1 MDVKAIFQNLN
12 VLWTRWSEYEII
24 TDRGA
29 EYLVPTKNATELT
42 YNCAE
47 HPEALVS
54 DALELGRQL
63 LTGAAEK
70 ERLCAAFAARY
81 GLLGLDAERNPAA
94 LDDPAVPPCYRL
106 LNSHDYGEDLG
117 LFQLSF
123 MCLYQHYLTTRGKP
137 TAVPLD
143 LSGFLGYRLTSGRT
157 PQLTWDVRSMESVIR
172 FSYAAI
178 VTSPGTPL
186 KVCKNCGKVYYN
198 THAKSEFCGVRCRNY
213 YNVKVFR
220 DKAKENNQTGNN
232 ALNHGADLTTL

>member
-1 MDVKAIFQNLN
+1 MDSKAIFQNLN

-29 EYLVPTKNATELT
+29 EYLVPAGSATELT

-63 LTGAAEK
+63 LSGAAEK
-70 ERLCAAFAARY
+70 DRLCAAFAARY
-81 GLLGLDAERNPAA
+81 GLLGLEAERNPSASE
-94 LDDPAVPPCYRL
+94 DPAVPPCCRP
-106 LNSHDYGEDLG
+106 LNSRGYGEDLG
-117 LFQLSF
+117 QFQLSF
-123 MCLYQHYLTTRGKP
+123 MSLYQHYLTTRGELAATP
-137 TAVPLD
+137 NPRVLD

-157 PQLTWDVRSMESVIR
+157 PQLVWDVRSMESVLR
-172 FSYAAI
+172 FAYAAM
-178 VTSPGTPL
+178 VANPASPL

-198 THAKSEFCGVRCRNY
+198 THAKSEFCGAKCRNY

-220 DKAKENNQTGNN
+220 ERERAEDISDTRDKGGVQ
-232 ALNHGADLTTL
+232 

>member
-1 MDVKAIFQNLN
+1 MDIKTIFPNLN

-29 EYLVPTKNATELT
+29 EFLVPTKNATELP

-47 HPEALVS
+47 HPESLVS

-63 LTGAAEK
+63 LMGAPEK
-70 ERLCAAFAARY
+70 ERLCADFAARY
-81 GLLGLDAERNPAA
+81 GLLGLDAERNPGTSE
-94 LDDPAVPPCYRL
+94 DSSVPPCFRP
-106 LNSHDYGEDLG
+106 LNSHGYGEDLG
-117 LFQLSF
+117 LFQISF
-123 MCLYQHYLTTRGKP
+123 MCLYQHYLTTRGELTISPNPK
-137 TAVPLD
+137 VLD

-157 PQLTWDVRSMESVIR
+157 PQLTWDVRSMESVLR
-172 FSYAAI
+172 FAYAAM

-198 THAKSEFCGVRCRNY
+198 THAKSEFCGARCRNY

-220 DKAKENNQTGNN
+220 ERESNAKGRY
-232 ALNHGADLTTL
+232 